1 MRAQILHPTRTLDV
15 TLESQPC
22 IEADVG
28 SAEMEGAT
36 SDVLPSYK

>member
-1 MRAQILHPTRTLDV
+1 MLGKPV
-15 TLESQPC
+15 C